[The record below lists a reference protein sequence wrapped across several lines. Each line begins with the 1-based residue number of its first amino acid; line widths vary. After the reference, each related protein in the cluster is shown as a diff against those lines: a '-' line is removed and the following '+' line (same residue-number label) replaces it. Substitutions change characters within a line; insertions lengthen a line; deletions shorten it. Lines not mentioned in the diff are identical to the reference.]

1 MPLFLSATV
10 AAIADSINPCA
21 ISVLL
26 LTVGFLF
33 SLNKDRNHILKI
45 GFVYIAAIYVVY
57 VSIGLSILQALT
69 IFGIPRM
76 FGKFGALFII
86 AAGAINI
93 INHYFP
99 KFPIKLK
106 IPENAHPQLAQFI
119 QKATIPSAVVLGFL
133 VGLYEFPCTGGPY
146 LMILGL
152 LHDKAT
158 FIQGL
163 GYLLYYNLI
172 FVSPLIIILWFA
184 SQKDLYEK
192 VKAFRKDKMD
202 KIGIWDG
209 LVMIILGMIILLI

>member
-1 MPLFLSATV
+1 MLLPTLTL
-10 AAIADSINPCA
+10 AAIVDSINPCA

-45 GFVYIAAIYVVY
+45 GLVYIAAIYAVY
-57 VSIGLSILQALT
+57 VSIGLGILQALT
-69 IFGIPRM
+69 LFGIPRM
-76 FGKFGALFII
+76 FGKFGAIFII
-86 AAGAINI
+86 GAGVINI

-106 IPENAHPQLAQFI
+106 IPDNAHPQLAQFI
-119 QKATIPSAVVLGFL
+119 QKATVPSAVILGIL

-152 LHDKAT
+152 LHDKAS

-163 GYLLYYNLI
+163 MYLLYYNII
-172 FVSPLIIILWFA
+172 FVAPLIAILWFA
-184 SQKDLYEK
+184 SQKAVYEK
-192 VKAFRKDKMD
+192 VGKWRNDQMTKL
-202 KIGIWDG
+202 GIWDA
-209 LVMIILGMIILLI
+209 LIMIILGMVILFI